1 MLTERKDPLFH
12 FKPFYWNHTGS
23 SCNVYDKQ
31 RFVKIKWWNC
41 WKSYLVEIGHF
52 SLLCM
57 EVWWWNN
64 SCVFFPDKHW
74 CTVDWFLFREMG
86 MKCDDD
92 QITPIY
98 SEHPVLD
105 LPSCSLISSYQF
117 LGKSAKQHALLL
129 SGNNPSLMRSFPQ
142 GLKIQVRTCSFQDGR
157 VQVTASCKVIQDSL
171 RIRIQLCGFRIPC
184 RWNLDFNR

>member
-1 MLTERKDPLFH
+1 
-12 FKPFYWNHTGS
+12 
-23 SCNVYDKQ
+23 
-31 RFVKIKWWNC
+31 
-41 WKSYLVEIGHF
+41 
-52 SLLCM
+52 
-57 EVWWWNN
+57 
-64 SCVFFPDKHW
+64 
-74 CTVDWFLFREMG
+74 

-142 GLKIQVRTCSFQDGR
+142 GLKIQVCTCSFRDGR

-184 RWNLDFNR
+184 RWNLDFNRQRVSRSRKLNHGFQSVVSFRIPQARISWIPNRAVVKRSPQRD

>member
-1 MLTERKDPLFH
+1 
-12 FKPFYWNHTGS
+12 
-23 SCNVYDKQ
+23 
-31 RFVKIKWWNC
+31 
-41 WKSYLVEIGHF
+41 
-52 SLLCM
+52 
-57 EVWWWNN
+57 
-64 SCVFFPDKHW
+64 
-74 CTVDWFLFREMG
+74 

-142 GLKIQVRTCSFQDGR
+142 GLKIQVCTCSFRDGR
-157 VQVTASCKVIQDSL
+157 VQVTASCKVIQDNL
-171 RIRIQLCGFRIPC
+171 RIRIQLSGTWISLVSGFPDPI
-184 RWNLDFNR
+184 N